1 MANKEVIID
10 GKKMMYGTSAKA
22 SPETNTSE
30 TPTFDGVIIEGLDNV
45 AWNLEFSKLRY
56 EGLATHKEMSETL
69 EKMISTR
76 AMVTIRET
84 VYTADE
90 TYTVVDNYFDCLVN
104 DNNYELKPEDKT
116 VENIKIKASRRE
128 RKYE

>member
-22 SPETNTSE
+22 SPETNTS
-30 TPTFDGVIIEGLDNV
+30 TTSTFDGVINEGLDEV
-45 AWNLEFSKLRY
+45 PWNLEFSKLRY
-56 EGLATHKEMSETL
+56 EGLASHKEMSETL
-69 EKMISTR
+69 DKMISVP

-84 VYTADE
+84 VHTADE
-90 TYTVVDNYFDCLVN
+90 TYTVVDNYFSCLVN
-104 DNNYELKPEDKT
+104 GNDYEIKPEDKT

>member
-1 MANKEVIID
+1 MARKEIIIN

-22 SPETNTSE
+22 SPETNTS
-30 TPTFDGVIIEGLDNV
+30 TTTTFDGVVNEGLDQI

-56 EGLATHKEMSETL
+56 EGLASHKQMSKIL
-69 EKMISTR
+69 ERMISIP

-84 VYTADE
+84 VNTPDE
-90 TYTVVDNYFDCLVN
+90 TYTIVDNYFNCLVN
-104 DNNYELKPEDKT
+104 GNDYELKPEDKT